1 MRRRGNITHARKVF
15 FLMNKRLKSQNLAKA
30 FKKLTMARKK
40 KVSPLTYIFI
50 FEEREKKKKKMFSIF
65 QLKRN
70 FWSAI

>member
-50 FEEREKKKKKMFSIF
+50 FEEREKKKKKNVLDFSVE
-65 QLKRN
+65 
-70 FWSAI
+70 A